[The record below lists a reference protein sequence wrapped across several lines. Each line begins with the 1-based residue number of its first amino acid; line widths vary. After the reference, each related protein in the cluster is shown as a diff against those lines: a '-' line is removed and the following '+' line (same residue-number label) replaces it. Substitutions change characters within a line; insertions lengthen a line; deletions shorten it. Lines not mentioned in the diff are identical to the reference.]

1 MIVTHSR
8 NNAPARMERLE
19 RMRSE
24 YAPSR
29 DEAGKSPAARHDHVY
44 PRDRL
49 RDLSPSARKRPQFVE
64 LGEVARD
71 RPRLS
76 SDQKPDSALAGVVGG
91 VRHAGRDRMGLARR
105 EPDRWMQSIGPSLE
119 DLQVAFEHVKP
130 RRAGMT
136 LRGGSAAVGR
146 DDLDQ
151 VERREGICAGQ
162 ERHVIPGR
170 DCVHLGG
177 ASCAGGRA
185 GGAGN

>member
-1 MIVTHSR
+1 MC
-8 NNAPARMERLE
+8 
-19 RMRSE
+19 SE
-24 YAPSR
+24 YAQSVAEPGNRVQQAAISCSR
-29 DEAGKSPAARHDHVY
+29 H
-44 PRDRL
+44 RL
-49 RDLSPSARKRPQFVE
+49 GDLPVSARNQPQFVE

-76 SDQKPDSALAGVVGG
+76 ADQKPDRALAGVVGG

-105 EPDRWMQSIGPSLE
+105 ELDRWVQSIGTSLE

-151 VERREGICAGQ
+151 VERREGI
-162 ERHVIPGR
+162 
-170 DCVHLGG
+170 
-177 ASCAGGRA
+177 
-185 GGAGN
+185 